1 MNREHLLRY
10 TTAIVLSGLC
20 FIGAAQTQQSK
31 PARKDQQPNAKKQT
45 TSANAATHQQSEGE
59 RIFKENCARC
69 HTPPDG
75 FSPRISGTIVTHMRV
90 RANLSAHDEQEL
102 LRFFNP

>member
-1 MNREHLLRY
+1 MNREQLLQY
-10 TTAIVLSGLC
+10 ATAIAVLSMCIVGT
-20 FIGAAQTQQSK
+20 AQTQQSK
-31 PARKDQQPNAKKQT
+31 PAQNNQQAAKQQST
-45 TSANAATHQQSEGE
+45 ATHPSNPKQSEGQT
-59 RIFKENCARC
+59 IFEENCARC

-75 FSPRISGTIVTHMRV
+75 FSPRISGTIVRHMRV